1 MLDRSSASPAPE
13 RVGELPAPPRD
24 ALSELLADL
33 RLSDGSYGRC
43 ELSSPWGIDF
53 PPQVQARF
61 HFVVS
66 GQCWLRAP
74 KRGWVELNAGDVV
87 LMPQG
92 SHHALAHK
100 ANGRVKSIERL
111 PLEEIGDRTYQ
122 MRTGGAGAKAILV
135 CCSVGFDQPAVEPLL
150 RLMPPM
156 LLVRSGAREDPVLPV
171 LLDAMADEVLAR
183 RVGAATV
190 MTRLADVVITR
201 VIRAWVES
209 RSEDTHGWL
218 AAIRDP
224 YIGRALAAMHQRPG
238 ERWSVESLAQVA
250 KISRSVFSER
260 FATVIG
266 MPPARYLTQWRM
278 NIARAWLHDDQLTVS
293 ETAAKLGYDSEAA
306 FSRAFKRWS
315 GVPPSDVRREGRESV
330 AGNSAGGV

>member
-1 MLDRSSASPAPE
+1 MLSRSSGQSAAHHTPKP
-13 RVGELPAPPRD
+13 PAPPRD
-24 ALSELLADL
+24 ALSEVLADL

-43 ELSSPWGIDF
+43 ELTNPWGIDF
-53 PPQVQARF
+53 PPLAQARF

-66 GQCWLRAP
+66 GECWLRAP
-74 KRGWVELNAGDVV
+74 KRGWVELHAGDVV

-92 SHHALAHK
+92 VHHALANK
-100 ANGRVKSIERL
+100 PNGRVKPLARM

-122 MRTGGAGAKAILV
+122 MRAGGSGAKNILV
-135 CCSVGFDQPAVEPLL
+135 CCSVGFDQPAIEPLL

-156 LLVRSGAREDPVLPV
+156 LLVRAGAREDPVLPV
-171 LLDAMADEVLAR
+171 LLDAMAEEVLGR
-183 RVGAATV
+183 RVGAATI

-224 YIGRALAAMHQRPG
+224 YIGRALAAIHQQPG
-238 ERWSVESLAQVA
+238 ERWSVESLAEVA
-250 KISRSVFSER
+250 MTSRSVFSER
-260 FATVIG
+260 FSAVIG
-266 MPPARYLTQWRM
+266 MPPARYLAQWRM
-278 NIARAWLHDDQLTVS
+278 NIAKAWLRDDQRTVAD
-293 ETAAKLGYDSEAA
+293 TAAKLGYDSEAA

-315 GVPPSDVRREGRESV
+315 GVPPSEMRRQGRN
-330 AGNSAGGV
+330 AADSAA